1 MNILIAGGSGQLGTI
16 LARAFQADGQR
27 VTVLSRK
34 IAEKP
39 WRVVSWDARSLDD
52 WTDEIESAD
61 VVINLAGRSVN
72 CRYNEQNRREII
84 ESRVDSTRII
94 GEAIARASN
103 PPRLWLQMST
113 ATIYAHRFDAPND
126 EYTGILGGNEPD
138 VPETWRFS
146 IEVAKQWERAVDEAV
161 TAKTRKI
168 KMRSAMVMSPDKG
181 GVFDTLI
188 TLVRR
193 GLGGRAG
200 DGKQYVSWIHHED
213 FVRAVYWLIE
223 NNEMEGVV
231 NLAAPN
237 PLINAEFMSQL
248 RDAQGVSFGL
258 PATNLMLEIGAVFM
272 KTETE
277 LILKSRRVLAKKLQD
292 SGFKFKF
299 ETWRKAAVNLCSQF
313 TQR

>member
-16 LARAFQADGQR
+16 LARTFQADGHQ

-34 IAEKP
+34 AVEKP
-39 WRVVSWDARSLDD
+39 WRVVVWDARTLGD
-52 WTDEIESAD
+52 WTIEIESAD
-61 VVINLAGRSVN
+61 IVINLAGRSVN

-94 GEAIARASN
+94 GEAIAHALN

-126 EYTGILGGNEPD
+126 EYTGILGGSEPN

-146 IEVAKQWERAVDEAV
+146 IEVAKQWERAVDEAI
-161 TAKTRKI
+161 TPKTRKI
-168 KMRSAMVMSPDKG
+168 KMRSAMVMSPDAE
-181 GVFDTLI
+181 GVFDTLL
-188 TLVRR
+188 TLVKR
-193 GLGGRAG
+193 GLGGRAA

-213 FVRAVYWLIE
+213 FIRAVYWLIE

-231 NLAAPN
+231 NIAAPN
-237 PLINAEFMSQL
+237 PLTNAEFMSQL
-248 RDAQGVSFGL
+248 RTAQGVLFGL
-258 PATNLMLEIGAVFM
+258 PATKLMLEIGAVFM

-277 LILKSRRVLAKKLQD
+277 LILKSRRVIAKKLMD

-299 ETWRKAAVNLCSQF
+299 ETWQKAAINLCGQSAQS
-313 TQR
+313 

>member
-1 MNILIAGGSGQLGTI
+1 MNVLIAGGSGQLGTI
-16 LARAFQADGQR
+16 LARAFQADGHQ

-34 IAEKP
+34 AIEKP
-39 WRVVSWDARSLDD
+39 WRVVAWDARTLGD
-52 WTDEIESAD
+52 WTIEIESAD
-61 VVINLAGRSVN
+61 IVINLAGRSVN

-94 GEAIARASN
+94 GEAIACASN

-126 EYTGILGGNEPD
+126 EYTGILGGSEPN

-146 IEVAKQWERAVDEAV
+146 IEVAKQWEQSVDEAV
-161 TAKTRKI
+161 TPKTRKI
-168 KMRSAMVMSPDKG
+168 KMRSAMVMSPDAE
-181 GVFDTLI
+181 GVFDTLL
-188 TLVRR
+188 TLVKR
-193 GLGGRAG
+193 GLGGRAS
-200 DGKQYVSWIHHED
+200 DGKQFVSWIHHED

-237 PLINAEFMSQL
+237 PLTNAEFMSQL
-248 RDAQGVSFGL
+248 RTAQGVLFGL
-258 PATNLMLEIGAVFM
+258 PATKLMLEIGAVFM

-277 LILKSRRVLAKKLQD
+277 LILKSRRVIAKKLMD

-299 ETWRKAAVNLCSQF
+299 ENWQKTALNLCSQSA
-313 TQR
+313 QS

>member
-16 LARAFQADGQR
+16 LARALIADGHQ

-34 IAEKP
+34 PAEMP
-39 WRVVSWDARSLDD
+39 WRVITWNARTLGD
-52 WTDEIESAD
+52 WTIEIESAD
-61 VVINLAGRSVN
+61 VVINLTGRSVN
-72 CRYNEQNRREII
+72 CRYNEQNRREIV
-84 ESRVDSTRII
+84 ESRVESTHII
-94 GEAIARASN
+94 GEAIARATN

-126 EYTGILGGNEPD
+126 EYTGLLGGNEPE

-146 IEVAKQWERAVDEAV
+146 IKVAKDWERTIDEAN
-161 TAKTRKI
+161 TTRTRKI
-168 KMRSAMVMSPDKG
+168 KMRSAMVMSPDAG
-181 GVFDTLI
+181 GVFDTLR

-231 NLAAPN
+231 NIAAPH
-237 PLINAEFMSQL
+237 PLTNADFMSQL
-248 RDAQGVSFGL
+248 RDAQGALFGL
-258 PATNLMLEIGAVFM
+258 PATKLMLEIGAVFM

-277 LILKSRRVLAKKLQD
+277 LILKSRRVIAKKLMD

-299 ETWRKAAVNLCSQF
+299 ETWQKAAQNLCSES
-313 TQR
+313 R